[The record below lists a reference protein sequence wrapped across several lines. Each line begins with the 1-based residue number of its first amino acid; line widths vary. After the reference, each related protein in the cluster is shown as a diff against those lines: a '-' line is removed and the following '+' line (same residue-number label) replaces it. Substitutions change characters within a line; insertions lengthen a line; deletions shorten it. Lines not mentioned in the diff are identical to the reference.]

1 MNTPSNVRDGL
12 MIAGLGVIVLV
23 VWMWLGS
30 VSTIQLLISAVSYAM
45 VALGLNLQWGYAGQ
59 FNFGIMGFLMIGGYA
74 VVVTSFPV
82 NEAFWNSDG
91 PAMLGAAIV
100 AAALGAL
107 LVFAANRVDRIGI
120 RGKTKTFLIVVAW
133 AIAYIAFRAKID
145 PAATLIEKE
154 AGFIGGLGLPTVLGW
169 LVGGVFAGAVAYL
182 IGKICLGLRTDYLA
196 IATIG
201 IAEIIRAL
209 LKNMD
214 WLTHG
219 TLTVSPL
226 PWPVPTPLESGFD
239 DRTIALLFSRS
250 AFLSLVVLA
259 VAIVFVLLQRAYQA
273 PWGRMMRAIRD
284 NHVSAEAMGKD
295 VKARQL
301 EIFVLG
307 AVLMGIGGALMATY
321 VQLYDPGGYQPISHT
336 FIVWVM
342 VIVGGAG
349 SNVGAIFGA
358 VLIIISW
365 SISAPL
371 SALLF
376 QQMDQFA
383 TWIGWGEIPNLDAR
397 ALQMRVFLLGVVIT
411 LALRYAPRGLI
422 PERIKQHE

>member
-1 MNTPSNVRDGL
+1 MNTPSNMRDGL
-12 MIAGLGVIVLV
+12 MIAGLGVIILV

-30 VSTIQLLISAVSYAM
+30 ASTIQLMISAVSYAM
-45 VALGLNLQWGYAGQ
+45 VALGLNLQWGYGGQ
-59 FNFGIMGFLMIGGYA
+59 FNFGVMGFLMLGGYA
-74 VVVTSFPV
+74 VVLTSYPV
-82 NEAFWNSDG
+82 NEAFWSSDG
-91 PAMLGAAIV
+91 PAMLGVAIIT
-100 AAALGAL
+100 AGLGAL
-107 LVFAANRVDRIGI
+107 LVFAANRADRIGI
-120 RGKTKTFLIVVAW
+120 RGKTKTFLIVLAW

-154 AGFIGGLGLPTVLGW
+154 AGFIGGLGLPTILGW
-169 LVGGVFAGAVAYL
+169 LVGGAFAGAVAYL
-182 IGKICLGLRTDYLA
+182 IGKVCLGLRTDYLA

-201 IAEIIRAL
+201 IAEIIRSL

-239 DRTIALLFSRS
+239 DRMIALLFSRS
-250 AFLSLVVLA
+250 AFLSLAVLA
-259 VAIVFVLLQRAYQA
+259 VAIVFVLLQRAFNA

-284 NHVSAEAMGKD
+284 NHIAAEAMGKNIRS
-295 VKARQL
+295 RQI

-349 SNVGAIFGA
+349 SNIGAMFGA

-376 QQMDQFA
+376 HQIDQFS
-383 TWIGWGEIPNLDAR
+383 TWMGWGEIPNLDAR

-422 PERIKQHE
+422 PERIKHHD

>member
-59 FNFGIMGFLMIGGYA
+59 FNFGIMGFVMIGGYA

-154 AGFIGGLGLPTVLGW
+154 AGFIE
-169 LVGGVFAGAVAYL
+169 
-182 IGKICLGLRTDYLA
+182 IG
-196 IATIG
+196 
-201 IAEIIRAL
+201 RA
-209 LKNMD
+209 
-214 WLTHG
+214 
-219 TLTVSPL
+219 
-226 PWPVPTPLESGFD
+226 
-239 DRTIALLFSRS
+239 
-250 AFLSLVVLA
+250 
-259 VAIVFVLLQRAYQA
+259 
-273 PWGRMMRAIRD
+273 
-284 NHVSAEAMGKD
+284 HV
-295 VKARQL
+295 
-301 EIFVLG
+301 
-307 AVLMGIGGALMATY
+307 
-321 VQLYDPGGYQPISHT
+321 
-336 FIVWVM
+336 
-342 VIVGGAG
+342 
-349 SNVGAIFGA
+349 
-358 VLIIISW
+358 
-365 SISAPL
+365 
-371 SALLF
+371 
-376 QQMDQFA
+376 
-383 TWIGWGEIPNLDAR
+383 
-397 ALQMRVFLLGVVIT
+397 
-411 LALRYAPRGLI
+411 
-422 PERIKQHE
+422 

>member
-1 MNTPSNVRDGL
+1 
-12 MIAGLGVIVLV
+12 
-23 VWMWLGS
+23 
-30 VSTIQLLISAVSYAM
+30 TIQLMISAVSYAM
-45 VALGLNLQWGYAGQ
+45 VALGLNLQWGYGGQ
-59 FNFGIMGFLMIGGYA
+59 FNFGVMGFLMLGGYA
-74 VVVTSFPV
+74 VVLTSYPV
-82 NEAFWNSDG
+82 NEAFWSSDG
-91 PAMLGAAIV
+91 PAMLGVAIIT
-100 AAALGAL
+100 AGLGAL
-107 LVFAANRVDRIGI
+107 LVFAANRADRIGI
-120 RGKTKTFLIVVAW
+120 RGKTKTFLIVLAW

-154 AGFIGGLGLPTVLGW
+154 AGFIGGLGLPTILGW
-169 LVGGVFAGAVAYL
+169 LVGGAFAGAVAYL
-182 IGKICLGLRTDYLA
+182 IGKVCLGLRTDYLA

-201 IAEIIRAL
+201 IAEIIRSL

-239 DRTIALLFSRS
+239 DRMIALLFSRS
-250 AFLSLVVLA
+250 AFLSLAVLA
-259 VAIVFVLLQRAYQA
+259 VAIVFVLLQRAFNA

-284 NHVSAEAMGKD
+284 NHIAAEAMGKNIRS
-295 VKARQL
+295 RQI

-349 SNVGAIFGA
+349 SNIGAMFGA

-376 QQMDQFA
+376 HQIDQFS
-383 TWIGWGEIPNLDAR
+383 TWMGWGEIPNLDAR

-422 PERIKQHE
+422 PERIKHHD

>member
-1 MNTPSNVRDGL
+1 
-12 MIAGLGVIVLV
+12 
-23 VWMWLGS
+23 
-30 VSTIQLLISAVSYAM
+30 
-45 VALGLNLQWGYAGQ
+45 
-59 FNFGIMGFLMIGGYA
+59 
-74 VVVTSFPV
+74 
-82 NEAFWNSDG
+82 
-91 PAMLGAAIV
+91 
-100 AAALGAL
+100 
-107 LVFAANRVDRIGI
+107 
-120 RGKTKTFLIVVAW
+120 
-133 AIAYIAFRAKID
+133 
-145 PAATLIEKE
+145 
-154 AGFIGGLGLPTVLGW
+154 GLGLPTILGW
-169 LVGGVFAGAVAYL
+169 LVGGAFAGAVAYL
-182 IGKICLGLRTDYLA
+182 IGKVCLGLRTDYLA

-201 IAEIIRAL
+201 IAEIIRSL

-239 DRTIALLFSRS
+239 DRMIALLFSRS
-250 AFLSLVVLA
+250 AFLSLAVLA
-259 VAIVFVLLQRAYQA
+259 VAIVFVLLQRAFNA

-284 NHVSAEAMGKD
+284 NHIAAEAMGKNIRS
-295 VKARQL
+295 RQI

-349 SNVGAIFGA
+349 SNIGAMFGA

-376 QQMDQFA
+376 HQIDQFS
-383 TWIGWGEIPNLDAR
+383 TWMGWGEIPNLDAR

-422 PERIKQHE
+422 PERIKHHD